1 MHPFIVGRV
10 QGPAIT
16 IIQYDIMNILYYSN
30 YCENSKKVIQY
41 ISKNGLIDKLNAIC
55 IDKRTVDKTT
65 GQVLIQ
71 LENGQKVMLPPNVHS
86 VPAML
91 VRDKNYLAVYGG
103 EIIQYFQ
110 GAVQERNVVAQKD
123 NGEPIG
129 ISLTSSSAGV
139 AIVSEQ
145 YTMYDLT
152 PDELSAKGR
161 SNKRPMYNYISAN
174 HDTYKIPTP
183 PDTYRPDKI
192 GEAVS
197 IETLTQ
203 QRNSEIPTQG
213 QVTPFG
219 F

>member
-1 MHPFIVGRV
+1 MNKNRV
-10 QGPAIT
+10 QTPSIT

-103 EIIQYFQ
+103 EIIKYFH
-110 GAVQERNVVAQKD
+110 GAVQEKNVVAQRH
-123 NGEPIG
+123 NGEPVG
-129 ISLTSSSAGV
+129 ISLTPSSAGV
-139 AIVSEQ
+139 SIVSEQ
-145 YTMYDLT
+145 YTFYDLT
-152 PDELSAKGR
+152 PEDLSAKSR

-183 PDTYRPDKI
+183 PDNYRPDKI

-203 QRNSEIPTQG
+203 KRDSEIQQPG
-213 QVTPFG
+213 PVTPFG